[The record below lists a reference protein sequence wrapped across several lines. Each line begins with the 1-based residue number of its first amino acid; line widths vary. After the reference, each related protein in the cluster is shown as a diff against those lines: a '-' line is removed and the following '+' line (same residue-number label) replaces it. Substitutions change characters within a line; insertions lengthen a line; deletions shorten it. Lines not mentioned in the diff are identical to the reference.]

1 MQVDRLPSPIH
12 VTNTEHSQLNQMNLS
27 DGSLHT
33 SVFEHTTEI
42 NIDDEDQTL
51 PGGIPSQDLHVG
63 ASGRGL
69 SFNFD
74 FYVSKIMHL

>member
-12 VTNTEHSQLNQMNLS
+12 VTNTEHSQLNQLNLS

-33 SVFEHTTEI
+33 SVFEQTTVFNI
-42 NIDDEDQTL
+42 NDEDQTL
-51 PGGIPSQDLHVG
+51 PGGIPSHDLHVG

-69 SFNFD
+69 DGSFD
-74 FYVSKIMHL
+74 V